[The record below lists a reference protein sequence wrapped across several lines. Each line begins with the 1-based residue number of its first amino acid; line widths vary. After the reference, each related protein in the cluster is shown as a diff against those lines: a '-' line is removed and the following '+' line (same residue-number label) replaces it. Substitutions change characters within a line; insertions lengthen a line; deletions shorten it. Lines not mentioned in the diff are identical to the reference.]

1 MDRQY
6 NRVKTGKIVAAVF
19 FLCAAVYLL
28 SLFFVNQRVVTVDVS
43 GCVTDALIYLSK
55 GLDHLPSDTNSCV
68 FLI

>member
-43 GCVTDALIYLSK
+43 G
-55 GLDHLPSDTNSCV
+55 
-68 FLI
+68 